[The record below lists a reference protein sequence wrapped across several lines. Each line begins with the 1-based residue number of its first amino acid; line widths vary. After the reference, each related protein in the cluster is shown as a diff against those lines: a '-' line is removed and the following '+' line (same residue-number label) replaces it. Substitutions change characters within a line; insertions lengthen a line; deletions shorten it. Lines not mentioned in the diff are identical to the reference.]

1 MIPFI
6 KASLYLPHT
15 DGSPFEK
22 IEKVLKANDEL
33 FKHYGIRISFDV
45 ASSISEAVTRI
56 PVADVGAVI
65 PRDAD
70 GEVVDPDKSYI
81 IINGK
86 FIPIDGD
93 EETLAKRIA
102 DAIFSIIV
110 ETGLAAA
117 ESEEAEYIASFR
129 EPPRKF
135 GAMDYVLEAA

>member
-6 KASLYLPHT
+6 QASLYLPHT

-22 IEKVLKANDEL
+22 IEKVLRANDEL
-33 FKHYGIRISFDV
+33 FRHYGIRVSFDV
-45 ASSISEAVTRI
+45 ASSISEAINAI
-56 PVADVGAVI
+56 PTIEVGAI
-65 PRDAD
+65 TLKDD
-70 GEVVDPDKSYI
+70 EGEVLDPDKSYI

-86 FIPIDGD
+86 FIPIEGD

-102 DAIFSIIV
+102 DAIFSVIV

-117 ESEEAEYIASFR
+117 ESEEAEYLASFR

-135 GAMDYVLEAA
+135 GAMEYVLEAA